1 MRPGT
6 PADAPE
12 IVRLQAAAWRPAYGG
27 LLPVEV
33 LDALDGSAAVAEWA
47 ASLERPAIAR
57 SRVLIAEAGT
67 SAVGFAAYN
76 PVEDDDL
83 DPGTDAEIVALTVDP
98 EHRGQGHGSRL
109 VNATVDH
116 LRRDGFGSAYA
127 WLAAAGGRDDDL
139 HRFLGGAGW
148 AEDGA
153 RRELDLRGDGAVVV
167 TQVRLHAAIDEPA

>member
-1 MRPGT
+1 MRPGA
-6 PADAPE
+6 PADAAE
-12 IVRLQAAAWRPAYGG
+12 IVRIQAAAWRTAYGG
-27 LLPVEV
+27 LLPVEL
-33 LDALDGSAAVAEWA
+33 LDALDGSGATAEWSA
-47 ASLERPAIAR
+47 AIERPGAAR
-57 SRVLIAEAGT
+57 SRVLVAEAGS

-76 PVEDDDL
+76 PAEDDDL
-83 DPGTDAEIVALTVDP
+83 DPRTDAEIAALTVAP

-116 LRRDGFGSAYA
+116 LRQDGFGHAYA
-127 WLAAAGGRDDDL
+127 WLAAPGGRDDDL

-167 TQVRLHAAIDEPA
+167 TQVRLHAAIGEPA